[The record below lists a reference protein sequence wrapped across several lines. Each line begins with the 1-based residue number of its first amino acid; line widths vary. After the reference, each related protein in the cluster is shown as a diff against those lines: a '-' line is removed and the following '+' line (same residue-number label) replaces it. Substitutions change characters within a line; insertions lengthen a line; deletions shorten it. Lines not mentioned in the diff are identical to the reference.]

1 MVVVWYAF
9 ATMRLT
15 GSARVWI
22 AGIAVATYFLVRRI
36 VTQIA
41 IEVLRGKRSS

>member
-1 MVVVWYAF
+1 
-9 ATMRLT
+9 MRLT
-15 GSARVWI
+15 ASTRVWI
-22 AGIAVATYFLVRRI
+22 GGIAIATYFLVRRI